1 MEKKKKKT
9 LGQWLSSY
17 FDENGQFI
25 FYIYLYKVS
34 FKGKKKQQFKDL
46 NKKL

>member
-1 MEKKKKKT
+1 MKKKKT
-9 LGQWLSSY
+9 PWTILMK
-17 FDENGQFI
+17 NGQFI

>member
-1 MEKKKKKT
+1 MKKIPLDNGYHLILMK
-9 LGQWLSSY
+9 
-17 FDENGQFI
+17 NGQFI
-25 FYIYLYKVS
+25 LYIYLYKVS